1 MISVIIPASNE
12 AHYLGTCLDALFG
25 SVDEDGKPIGGQVI
39 VVANGCRDHTAEIAR
54 GYMKDK
60 KAWDLHVIELQEGS
74 KPLALNAGDQAARF
88 GLRAYLDADVVV
100 SARLLHQIVK
110 VLSQDDGAIFASGT
124 PHIPPPRSW
133 TSRAYARFWQGLPF
147 NRAIAAAYGFF
158 AVNPAGR
165 ARWGA
170 FPNLISDDTF
180 VRLQFLPEE
189 RRQVPARYDWPMI
202 EGFAA
207 LRRVRRRQNLGVA
220 QICTTYPHLMAREGK
235 ATLSKTAL
243 LRQALQDPLGFAAYA
258 AVAVAV
264 KFGPSHSGFTR
275 GR

>member
-1 MISVIIPASNE
+1 MISIIIPASNE
-12 AHYLGTCLDALFG
+12 AHYLGNCLDALLA
-25 SVDEDGKPIGGQVI
+25 SVDDNGKLIGGQVI
-39 VVANGCRDHTAEIAR
+39 VVANGCRDQTAEIAR
-54 GYMKDK
+54 GYLNDQ

-74 KPLALNAGDQAARF
+74 KPLALNAGDKAARF

-100 SARLLHQIVK
+100 SATLVHQIVK
-110 VLSQDDGAIFASGT
+110 VLSQDDRAIFASGT
-124 PHIPPPRSW
+124 PHIPRPSSW

-147 NRAIAAAYGFF
+147 NRAIASAYGFF
-158 AVNPAGR
+158 AVNAAGR

-189 RRQVPARYDWPMI
+189 RRQVPAPYDWPMI
-202 EGFAA
+202 EGFTA

-220 QICTTYPHLMAREGK
+220 QIRAKYPHLMAREGK
-235 ATLSKTAL
+235 ETLSKAAL
-243 LRQALQDPLGFAAYA
+243 LRQAMQDPLGFAAYA

-264 KFGPSHSGFTR
+264 KLGPEHSGFTR